1 MPSPNRLRDTRIR
14 VPQCSILTTGGT
26 GFELQAIAA
35 CVIGGA
41 SLSGARGS
49 AIGAAC
55 GAVIIGVL
63 NNGGNLLAINAF
75 YLQIAIGVLILVAV
89 GFDQMNTRASARS

>member
-1 MPSPNRLRDTRIR
+1 MSTGP
-14 VPQCSILTTGGT
+14 VP
-26 GFELQAIAA
+26 
-35 CVIGGA
+35 

-55 GAVIIGVL
+55 GGTHRL
-63 NNGGNLLAINAF
+63 TGFSYAI

-89 GFDQMNTRASARS
+89 GFDQMNTRASART